1 MNFDQAFQKL
11 TNIIEEIEHLNSIS
25 KLLHWDQSTYL
36 PDDGFS
42 ARGKQMATIGK
53 IIHDKFTNP
62 YIGDLLQQLKDKSTI
77 LNNNSYMSR
86 FVSVIERNYNK
97 AIKIPASFVATLA
110 EHQSVSYENWMKAKE
125 TNNFK
130 LIQPYLE
137 KTLELSKEYSSFF
150 SYDHIADPLIS
161 ESDYGFNTENI
172 KLVFNELKKEL
183 VPFVKSV
190 LDNPQNNNDILT
202 KQFPISRQ
210 EEFNHFVLKKLNFD
224 FNRGRL
230 DKTAHPFMINLSY
243 GDIRITTRYDEYN
256 FTDSLFSTIHE
267 MGHAFYEMG
276 IAKKLEG
283 SLLYEGTSSSVHESQ
298 SRLWEN
304 IVGRSYEFWEFFYP
318 TLVEYFPEQL
328 KSVSLESFYAQI
340 NKVERSFIRTEADEL
355 TYNLHVLIRFQ
366 LEIDMLENKLKV
378 ADLPEAWNAL
388 YKENLSVTVPNNT
401 LGCLQ
406 DVHWYAGMI
415 GGQFQGY
422 TLGNI
427 MSAQFFAAAKKALP
441 NLAQDIK
448 HGQFL
453 PLRSWLTDNLYQYGK
468 MYDSQEILEK
478 STSEKLTI
486 KHYMSYLKNKFPIKT
501 LA

>member
-1 MNFDQAFQKL
+1 MNFDQDFQKL
-11 TNIIEEIEHLNSIS
+11 TDIMEEVSHLNSIS
-25 KLLHWDQSTYL
+25 KLLSWDQSTYL
-36 PDDGFS
+36 PEDGFA
-42 ARGKQMATIGK
+42 ARGKQLATIGK

-62 YIGDLLQQLKDKSTI
+62 YIGDLIKQLKDNSSA
-77 LNNNSYMSR
+77 LSSNSYISKY
-86 FVSVIERNYNK
+86 VAVIERSYNR
-97 AIKIPASFVATLA
+97 ATKIPASFVANFI
-110 EHQSVSYENWMKAKE
+110 EHQTVAYENWIKAKD

-130 LIQPYLE
+130 LIQPHLE

-161 ESDYGFNTENI
+161 EIDYGFNTENI
-172 KLVFNELKKEL
+172 RQVFNELKKEL

-190 LDNPQNNNDILT
+190 LDLPQSQKSFLT
-202 KQFPISRQ
+202 KSFPVTRQ
-210 EEFNHFVLKKLNFD
+210 EEFNHLVLNKLNFD

-230 DKTAHPFMINLSY
+230 DKTAHPFMITLSH
-243 GDIRITTRYDEYN
+243 GDIRITTRYDEHN

-283 SLLYEGTSSSVHESQ
+283 SPLYEGTSSAVHESQ

-318 TLVEYFPEQL
+318 SLVEYFPEQL
-328 KSVSLESFYAQI
+328 KSVSLAEFYSQI

-388 YKENLSVTVPNNT
+388 YKENLGVTVPSNS

-406 DVHWYAGMI
+406 DVHWFAGMI

-441 NLAQDIK
+441 NLSQDIRQ
-448 HGQFL
+448 GQFL
-453 PLRSWLTDNLYQYGK
+453 PLRAWLTDNLYQYGK

-478 STSEKLTI
+478 TTGEKLTI
-486 KHYMSYLKNKFPIKT
+486 KHYMDYLKTKFPINS